1 MKTLIV
7 YSSLTGNTRKVAEA
21 IHEVFG
27 SAAELFPVETAPSP
41 AAYDFVAV
49 GFWVD
54 RGTADKKAQD
64 FLKTIQ
70 GKSVALFATLG
81 AYPDSE
87 HAADSLKNA
96 AAFLD
101 AGNRLVGTFIC
112 QGKIDPRLIEQF
124 KSMPGNHPHAVTP
137 ERLARYQEAAKHPD
151 DRDFQAAQ
159 AVFTDIEKQLLQ
171 VAELGKSEV
180 NAACGEQN

>member
-1 MKTLIV
+1 MMKTLIV
-7 YSSLTGNTRKVAEA
+7 YSSLTGNTKLVAEA

-27 SAAELFPVETAPSP
+27 PEAGLFPVETAPSP
-41 AAYDFVAV
+41 ADYDFVAV

-54 RGTADKKAQD
+54 KGTADKKAQE
-64 FLKTIQ
+64 FLKTIE
-70 GKSVALFATLG
+70 GKPVALFATLG

-101 AGNRLVGTFIC
+101 ASNQLVGTFIC

-124 KSMPGNHPHAVTP
+124 KKMPGDHPHAVTP
-137 ERLARYQEAAKHPD
+137 ERLARYAEAAKHPD
-151 DRDFQAAQ
+151 AGDLQAAR
-159 AVFTDIEKQLLQ
+159 AVFTDIKIKLLQ
-171 VAELGKSEV
+171 PA
-180 NAACGEQN
+180 GEK